1 MDIDSLC
8 IHGGK
13 VGTDSSGAISTPIY
27 QTATYAHPGLGKSTG
42 FDYSRGMNPTRGVL
56 QETMAKLEGGVAAY
70 AFSSGLAAASAMMEL
85 FQPGDHIISSDDL
98 YGGTWRLF
106 QNFSMKNGLI
116 FDWVDASDPTKVEA
130 AIRPETKAVFIE
142 TPTNPLMHVNNIA
155 AIAEITK
162 RHGLLLLV
170 DNTFLSPVN
179 QQPIKLGANI
189 VLHSAT
195 KYLSGHNDTL
205 AGILVCDSE
214 ELSERL
220 HYIQNA
226 VGASL
231 GAFDS
236 WLVLR
241 GIQTLPIR
249 IKRQQDTALKIARWL
264 EANPK
269 IAKVF
274 YPGLKTHPSYQTTLK
289 QSRGFGGMISF
300 EISEE
305 AGGENLVRQILEGVK
320 LIQFAESLG
329 GTETLITYPTTQ
341 THGAIPEAERIARGI
356 TNKLLRLSIGLEHP
370 DDLIADLA
378 QAMGDEPPAKD
389 DFGFNTLIN
398 RKGTGSLKYDYAV
411 QRGKPEDILP
421 LWVADMDFKVPPSV
435 TTALQEAV
443 SHGIYGY
450 TEPKPGYFEAVQG
463 WFKRRHNW
471 SPKAEWLVKTP
482 GVVYAICTAI
492 RALTQEGDAILI
504 QQPVYYP
511 FSLSIRDNHRKL
523 INNPLVLNSG
533 HYEIDL
539 ADFEKQ
545 IVENNVKLFI
555 LCNPHNPVGR
565 IWTRDELKAMADI
578 CLKHHVL
585 VISDEIHADF
595 AFPGYAYTPYGQLGD
610 IYQDNVVI
618 CTAPSKTFNIAGL
631 QVSNIFIPNADLR
644 KQFQQAFNATGYDQM
659 NTMGLIAAQAA
670 YEGGETWL
678 DALLAYLTVNLGIL
692 RKFTAERLPGVKLIE
707 PEGTYLIW
715 LDFADTGLSG
725 KDLDNFIVNDAHL
738 WLDHGEIFGPGG
750 ETFERINIACPA
762 TTLIKALEQLEKAL
776 KEKTGR

>member
-1 MDIDSLC
+1 MNIESLC

-13 VGTDSSGAISTPIY
+13 IGTDSSGAISTPIY

-56 QETMAKLEGGVAAY
+56 QETMARLEGGVAAY

-85 FQPGDHIISSDDL
+85 FKPGDHIISSDDL
-98 YGGTWRLF
+98 YGGSWRLF
-106 QNFSMKNGLI
+106 QNFSMKNGLA
-116 FDWVDASDPTKVEA
+116 FDWVDASIPANVEA
-130 AIRPETKAVFIE
+130 AIRTETKAIFIE
-142 TPTNPLMHVNNIA
+142 TPTNPLMHVNDIS
-155 AIAEITK
+155 AIAGIA
-162 RHGLLLLV
+162 RQHGILLMV
-170 DNTFLSPVN
+170 DNTFLTPIN

-241 GIQTLPIR
+241 GIQTLSIR
-249 IKRQQDTALKIARWL
+249 VKRQQETALKIAGWL
-264 EANPK
+264 ENNPK
-269 IAKVF
+269 ISKVF
-274 YPGLKTHPSYQTTLK
+274 YPGLKTHPGYQTSIK
-289 QSRGFGGMISF
+289 QSLGFGGMISF
-300 EISEE
+300 EIAED
-305 AGGENLVRQILEGVK
+305 AGGEILVRQILESVR

-329 GTETLITYPTTQ
+329 GTESLITYPATQ

-356 TNKLLRLSIGLEHP
+356 TNNLLRLSVGLEHP

-378 QAMGDEPPAKD
+378 QAMDIEPPVNDAF
-389 DFGFNTLIN
+389 DFDTVID

-411 QRGKPEDILP
+411 QRGKPSDVLP

-435 TTALQEAV
+435 TAALQDVV
-443 SHGIYGY
+443 SPGIYGY
-450 TEPKPGYFEAVQG
+450 TEPKDGYFEAIRD
-463 WFKRRHNW
+463 WFVRRHNW
-471 SPKAEWLVKTP
+471 APKAEWLIKTP

-492 RALTQEGDAILI
+492 RALTEPGDAILI

-511 FSLSIRDNHRKL
+511 FSLSIHDNNRRL
-523 INNPLVLNSG
+523 VNNPLVLMDR
-533 HYEIDL
+533 HYEINL
-539 ADFEKQ
+539 ADFEQK
-545 IVENNVKLFI
+545 IVENNVRLFI

-565 IWTRDELKAMADI
+565 IWTQDELKSMANI

-585 VISDEIHADF
+585 VISDEIHSDF
-595 AFPGYAYTPYGQLGD
+595 AFPGYAYTPYGTLGD
-610 IYQDNVVI
+610 AYQDSVVI
-618 CTAPSKTFNIAGL
+618 CTAPSKTFNMAGL
-631 QVSNIFIPNADLR
+631 QISNIFIPNASIR
-644 KQFQQAFNATGYDQM
+644 NRFQQAFNATGYDQM
-659 NTMGLIAAQAA
+659 NTMGLIATQAA
-670 YEGGETWL
+670 YEGGEAWL

-692 RKFTAERLPGVKLIE
+692 RKFVAERLPGVRLIE

-715 LDFADTGLSG
+715 LDFSGTGLSG
-725 KDLDNFIVNDAHL
+725 KDLDDFIVNDARL
-738 WLDHGEIFGPGG
+738 WLDHGEIFGLGG

-762 TTLIKALEQLEKAL
+762 STLVKAL
-776 KEKTGR
+776 KQLETALKTKMGK

>member
-1 MDIDSLC
+1 MDIESLC

-70 AFSSGLAAASAMMEL
+70 AFSSGLAATSAMMEL

-106 QNFSMKNGLI
+106 QNFSMKNGLT
-116 FDWVDASDPTKVEA
+116 FDWVDASDPANIEV
-130 AIRPETKAVFIE
+130 AIKPETKAVFIE
-142 TPTNPLMHVNNIA
+142 TPTNPLMHVNDIA

-162 RHGLLLLV
+162 RHGILLLV
-170 DNTFLSPVN
+170 DNTFLSPIN

-195 KYLSGHNDTL
+195 KFLAGHNDTL

-241 GIQTLPIR
+241 GIQTLAIR
-249 IKRQQDTALKIARWL
+249 VRRQQETALKIAHWL
-264 EANPK
+264 ETSPK
-269 IAKVF
+269 VAKVL
-274 YPGLKTHPSYQTTLK
+274 YPGLKNHPGHATSIK
-289 QSRGFGGMISF
+289 QSKGFGGMISF

-305 AGGENLVRQILEGVK
+305 AGGESLVKQILEGVK
-320 LIQFAESLG
+320 LIHFAESLG
-329 GTETLITYPTTQ
+329 GTESLITYPTTQ

-356 TNKLLRLSIGLEHP
+356 TNGLLRLSVGLENA

-378 QAMGDEPPAKD
+378 QAMGEPVPTKN
-389 DFGFNTLIN
+389 DFGFNTVID

-411 QRGKPEDILP
+411 QRGKPADVLP

-435 TTALQEAV
+435 TAVLQEAV

-450 TEPKPGYFEAVQG
+450 TEPKPGYVEAIQN
-463 WFKRRHNW
+463 WFAQRHNW
-471 SPKAEWLVKTP
+471 TPKAEWLVKTP

-492 RALTQEGDAILI
+492 RALTEPGDAVLI

-511 FSLSIRDNHRKL
+511 FSLSIRDNNRKL
-523 INNPLVLNSG
+523 VNNPLVLKNG

-539 ADFEKQ
+539 ADFEQK
-545 IVENNVKLFI
+545 IVDNNVKLFI

-565 IWTRDELKAMADI
+565 IWTRNELKAMADI
-578 CLKHHVL
+578 CLKHQVL
-585 VISDEIHADF
+585 VISDEIHSDF
-595 AFPGYAYTPYGQLGD
+595 AFPGYAYTPYGTLD
-610 IYQDNVVI
+610 DAYQDSVVI

-631 QVSNIFIPNADLR
+631 QVSNIFIPNAEIR
-644 KQFQQAFNATGYDQM
+644 AKFQQTFNATGYDQM
-659 NTMGLIAAQAA
+659 NAMGLVAAQAA
-670 YEGGETWL
+670 YESGSAWL
-678 DALLAYLTVNLGIL
+678 DALLAYLTVNLDIL
-692 RKFTAERLPGVKLIE
+692 RRFVAERLPGVKLIE

-715 LDFADTGLSG
+715 LDFSDTGLSG
-725 KDLDNFIVNDAHL
+725 KELDDFIVHDARL

-762 TTLIKALEQLEKAL
+762 STLVKALERLEKAL
-776 KEKTGR
+776 KAKADK